1 MRGVARSAAPPRLTA
16 AATAAALLCLLA
28 ACHPQDEQTA
38 RELTGGDPRAGRKAI
53 ARYGCGGCHEIPG
66 VDNAS
71 GLVGPSLAKIGD
83 RMMLAGQL
91 PNQPDNMIKWIR
103 DPQSA
108 EPGTAMPDMHVTEKD
123 ARDIAAY
130 LYTLRMDR

>member
-1 MRGVARSAAPPRLTA
+1 MGKRIV
-16 AATAAALLCLLA
+16 LLA
-28 ACHPQDEQTA
+28 VLLAGCHPQDDQTA
-38 RELTGGDPRAGRKAI
+38 RELTGGDPRAGEDAI

-66 VDNAS
+66 VDNAT
-71 GLVGPSLAKIGD
+71 GLVGPSLAKIAD
-83 RMMLAGQL
+83 RTTLAGQL
-91 PNQPDNMIKWIR
+91 PNQPDNMLLWIK

-108 EPGTAMPDMHVTEKD
+108 APGTLMPDMNVTDED